1 MSLDEVIRAAATDE
15 ALLSEASKY
24 GDISLLAKGRGF
36 FSPSSFLRRT
46 LVKGGSFGLGRGE
59 DVVSEGNLVSLRVQ
73 MSLRLLMVECDSQDR
88 MMGVRRGKMLSFMKV
103 GDRCESP
110 KVEGS
115 SQEERGIRGGWEDSS
130 LAKFSRLLAFPTKG
144 FEEEI
149 LIPLQR
155 IKSRREK
162 GKKKICLV
170 TTNFDHELKKLEYS
184 INYNRGKKRN
194 GLDRRGGAKEVYLT

>member
-1 MSLDEVIRAAATDE
+1 MERKGEKRGVDVLDGDLRGDLALMYLEEVIRATATDE
-15 ALLSEASKY
+15 ALLSKASRY
-24 GDISLLAKGRGF
+24 GDVSLLAGGRGGRGIS
-36 FSPSSFLRRT
+36 SPSSSSSSFGRT

-115 SQEERGIRGGWEDSS
+115 SQEERGIGG
-130 LAKFSRLLAFPTKG
+130 G
-144 FEEEI
+144 
-149 LIPLQR
+149 
-155 IKSRREK
+155 
-162 GKKKICLV
+162 
-170 TTNFDHELKKLEYS
+170 
-184 INYNRGKKRN
+184 
-194 GLDRRGGAKEVYLT
+194 